1 MQKLK
6 AHPDLGGEE
15 WNAAFINEAYD
26 VLMDAKKR
34 EEYNK
39 SLFQEKNHTTLGKQ
53 HHKQRQDSQRKETV
67 AGKTTVEQAY
77 DDWKPF
83 QATVIDKI

>member
-15 WNAAFINEAYD
+15 WNATIINEAYR
-26 VLMDAKKR
+26 VLMDVGKR
-34 EEYNK
+34 EAYDVG
-39 SLFQEKNHTTLGKQ
+39 LFQNESHNTLGKQ
-53 HHKQRQDSQRKETV
+53 HQYQRQETP
-67 AGKTTVEQAY
+67 VEQTD

-83 QATVIDKI
+83 QATVIDNL